1 MSDTI
6 FDTVVDVKTKT
17 GSRYSKI
24 SAKPSSSNVSID
36 ELSKLTEYISSMDI
50 EYYIGFKKLFDKYSI
65 KPEDR
70 DIRICEIYILLGMS
84 KIYSISKSNIDVLY
98 KDMKYIDE
106 RTNTKF
112 CTSNGIKLLK
122 IPLKNVTPKPT
133 EGEYISI
140 PSIYDF
146 IIESIICIKS
156 ASSSSHYYKNKSHLK
171 NIFYRLAYMYG
182 KNLFNNKKYDKY
194 IYGFNILIK
203 TMEKNNNLIKEEFY
217 YD

>member
-6 FDTVVDVKTKT
+6 FDAVVDVKTKT

-24 SAKPSSSNVSID
+24 STKPSSSNVSIVG
-36 ELSKLTEYISSMDI
+36 LSKLTEYINSMDT

-70 DIRICEIYILLGMS
+70 DIKICEIYILLGMS
-84 KIYSISKSNIDVLY
+84 KIYSISKSNIDVLF

-112 CTSNGIKLLK
+112 CASNGMKLLK
-122 IPLKNVTPKPT
+122 IPIKNVTLNPK
-133 EGEYISI
+133 GEYISI
-140 PSIYDF
+140 PSIYNF

-156 ASSSSHYYKNKSHLK
+156 ASSSSPYYKNKTHLK

-194 IYGFNILIK
+194 IYDFNNLIK
-203 TMEKNNNLIKEEFY
+203 TMLKNNNLIKEEFY